1 MNLGGRSGAREV
13 GIGIV
18 GYGMMGKAHSHG
30 YTLAPHIREL
40 PVRPRLRLISGRD
53 RAAVERA
60 ASLYG
65 VERAVTDWRAVIESP
80 EVDIV
85 DVCTPPGTHP
95 EIVEAAAAAGKA
107 VLCEKPLA
115 ADYAGAVRAADAVR
129 RAGVPGAIGF
139 NYRQLPALSL
149 MKQMIDEGRIGE
161 PRLWRGLWLSD
172 EFLDADVPFDWRF
185 ERRQG
190 ASTIADLGAHL
201 IDLARWMVG
210 EIESVSAQSQ
220 TFTTSRPDPGGET
233 RREVDV
239 DEASSALMQFRDG
252 ARGVFETAKTCAR
265 RPCDFVVEVNGTS
278 GTLRFDYARLNEL
291 WHGDATEPAELYG
304 MRRIRA
310 EHPVH
315 PGTGGWWPIGQGI
328 GYGASFVNQAAAL
341 LERWPDGEWRPGLD
355 TGVAVQA
362 VCEAIELAAAER
374 RWVDVAEVT
383 TRSSAAC
390 AELPGGQ
397 PLERGQGEL

>member
-1 MNLGGRSGAREV
+1 MIAGGRGARREV

-18 GYGMMGKAHSHG
+18 GYGMMGKAHSYG
-30 YTLAPHIREL
+30 YTLAPHVREL
-40 PVRPRLRLISGRD
+40 AVRPRLRLISGRD
-53 RAAVERA
+53 RSAVESA
-60 ASLYG
+60 AALYG
-65 VERAVTDWRAVIESP
+65 VERAVTDWREVVASP
-80 EVDIV
+80 HVDIV

-95 EIVEAAAAAGKA
+95 EIVEAAASAGKA

-115 ADYAGAVRAADAVR
+115 ADYAGALRAANAVR
-129 RAGVPGAIGF
+129 QAGVLGAIGF
-139 NYRQLPALSL
+139 NYRRLPALAL
-149 MKQMIDEGRIGE
+149 MKQLIEDGRIGR

-172 EFLDADVPFDWRF
+172 EFLDSDVPFDWRF

-201 IDLARWMVG
+201 IDLAQWMIG
-210 EIESVSAQSQ
+210 EVESVSAQSQ
-220 TFTTSRPDPGGET
+220 TFTTSRISPDGNS
-233 RREVDV
+233 RRDVDV
-239 DEASSALMQFRDG
+239 DEASSALLQFRDG
-252 ARGVFETAKTCAR
+252 ARGVLETAKTCAR

-278 GTLRFDYARLNEL
+278 GTLRFDYAHLNEL
-291 WHGDATEPAELYG
+291 WHGDAGEAAELYG

-315 PGTGGWWPIGQGI
+315 PETGGWWPIGQGV

-341 LERWPDGEWRPGLD
+341 LQHWPDGEWTPGID
-355 TGVAVQA
+355 TGLAVQG

-383 TRSSAAC
+383 A
-390 AELPGGQ
+390 
-397 PLERGQGEL
+397 PLSRA

>member
-1 MNLGGRSGAREV
+1 MSAGGRPAAGEV

-18 GYGMMGKAHSHG
+18 GYGMMGKAHSYG

-40 PVRPRLRLISGRD
+40 AVRPRLRLISGRN

-60 ASLYG
+60 AALYG
-65 VERAVTDWRAVIESP
+65 VERAVSDWREVIESP

-115 ADYAGAVRAADAVR
+115 ADYAGALRAANAVQQ
-129 RAGVPGAIGF
+129 AGVPAAIGF
-139 NYRQLPALSL
+139 NYRRLPGLSL
-149 MKQMIDEGRIGE
+149 MKQLIDEGRIGR

-172 EFLDADVPFDWRF
+172 EFLDPDVPFDWRF

-220 TFTTSRPDPGGET
+220 TFTSTRTDPGSGPAREI
-233 RREVDV
+233 EVDV
-239 DEASSALMQFRDG
+239 DEASSALLQFRDG

-291 WHGDATEPAELYG
+291 WFGDGTEPAELYG

-315 PGTGGWWPIGQGI
+315 PQAGGWWPIGQGI

-341 LERWPDGEWRPGLD
+341 LERWPDGEWTPGLD
-355 TGVAVQA
+355 TGLAVQG
-362 VCEAIELAAAER
+362 VCAAIERAAAQR

-383 TRSSAAC
+383 AA
-390 AELPGGQ
+390 
-397 PLERGQGEL
+397 

>member
-1 MNLGGRSGAREV
+1 MTPAGRPARSEV

-18 GYGMMGKAHSHG
+18 GYGMMGKAHSYG

-60 ASLYG
+60 AALYG
-65 VERAVTDWRAVIESP
+65 VERAVTDWREVIESP
-80 EVDIV
+80 DVDIV

-95 EIVEAAAAAGKA
+95 EIVEAAASAGKA

-115 ADYAGAVRAADAVR
+115 ADYAGALRAVDAVR
-129 RAGVPGAIGF
+129 RAGVLGAIGF
-139 NYRQLPALSL
+139 NYRRLPALSL
-149 MKQMIDEGRIGE
+149 MKRLIDENRIGQ

-172 EFLDADVPFDWRF
+172 EFLDPDVPFDWRF

-210 EIESVSAQSQ
+210 DVEAVTAQSQ
-220 TFTTSRPDPGGET
+220 TFTRSRKDSASESQRG
-233 RREVDV
+233 VDI
-239 DEASSALMQFRDG
+239 DEASSALLQFRDG

-291 WHGDATEPAELYG
+291 WYGDATEPPELYG
-304 MRRIRA
+304 MHRIRA
-310 EHPVH
+310 EHGVQPQ
-315 PGTGGWWPIGQGI
+315 TAGWWPIGQGI
-328 GYGASFVNQAAAL
+328 GYGASFVNQAAEL
-341 LERWPDGEWRPGLD
+341 LEGWPDGAWTPGLD
-355 TGVAVQA
+355 TGLAVQA
-362 VCEAIELAAAER
+362 VCEAIEISAAER
-374 RWVDVAEVT
+374 RWVEIAEVT
-383 TRSSAAC
+383 ADRS
-390 AELPGGQ
+390 
-397 PLERGQGEL
+397 